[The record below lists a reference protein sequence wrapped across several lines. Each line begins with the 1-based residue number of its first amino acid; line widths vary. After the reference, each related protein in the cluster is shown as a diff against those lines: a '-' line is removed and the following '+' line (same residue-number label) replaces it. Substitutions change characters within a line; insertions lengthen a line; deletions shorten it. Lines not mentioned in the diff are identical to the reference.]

1 MILGDRSILNGATAL
16 TLDSP
21 LGVGLA
27 VALGCGLLIGVER
40 ERRKG
45 QQGHRATAGLRTF
58 TIAALAGA
66 LAQGLGQTWLVAMG
80 GLLVV
85 ALVVIGY
92 WRDRTD
98 DPGITTELALFGT
111 YVLGVTAMDHPQVAS
126 ATAVIVAILLAART
140 RLHQFSTDILTT
152 QELHSALVLASSALV
167 VMPLIPDRPLPFLS
181 QVNPRDLWRLTVML
195 MALQAAGHVG
205 LRLVGPRLGLAVTG
219 LISGFI
225 SSTATIAA
233 MGARARKEPDQ
244 ASACLTGA
252 LASNLSTMLLMVV
265 IAATATPALIPV
277 VLMPLAAAFLVM
289 VALTVLSLRRQG
301 LAKSTAKAEEQVFG
315 LRQTLAFAVLLSVVT
330 ASVAW
335 LTDHAP
341 AGAQHVGVALAAFAD
356 VHAAS
361 AAVFALCASHKMT
374 PAQTVFPMLLALST
388 NSLSKMVAAWIGGGA
403 RFGALMSAALS
414 GMVAAAWGMWWL
426 GY

>member
-1 MILGDRSILNGATAL
+1 LILGDRSILNGTTAL

-66 LAQGLGQTWLVAMG
+66 LAQGMGQTWLVAMG

-98 DPGITTELALFGT
+98 DPGITTELALFAT
-111 YVLGVTAMDHPQVAS
+111 YVLGVTAVDHPQVAS
-126 ATAVIVAILLAART
+126 ATAVIVAILLAARA
-140 RLHQFSTDILTT
+140 RLHQFSTDILTS

-205 LRLVGPRLGLAVTG
+205 LRLVGPRLGLA
-219 LISGFI
+219 
-225 SSTATIAA
+225 SS
-233 MGARARKEPDQ
+233 
-244 ASACLTGA
+244 
-252 LASNLSTMLLMVV
+252 
-265 IAATATPALIPV
+265 PV
-277 VLMPLAAAFLVM
+277 PPPL
-289 VALTVLSLRRQG
+289 RPWG
-301 LAKSTAKAEEQVFG
+301 LAPGRSPI
-315 LRQTLAFAVLLSVVT
+315 R
-330 ASVAW
+330 
-335 LTDHAP
+335 HRP
-341 AGAQHVGVALAAFAD
+341 A
-356 VHAAS
+356 
-361 AAVFALCASHKMT
+361 
-374 PAQTVFPMLLALST
+374 
-388 NSLSKMVAAWIGGGA
+388 
-403 RFGALMSAALS
+403 
-414 GMVAAAWGMWWL
+414 
-426 GY
+426 

>member
-1 MILGDRSILNGATAL
+1 LILGDRSILNGTTAL

-66 LAQGLGQTWLVAMG
+66 LAQGMGQTWLVAMG

-98 DPGITTELALFGT
+98 DPGITTELALFAT
-111 YVLGVTAMDHPQVAS
+111 YVLGVTAVDHPQVAS
-126 ATAVIVAILLAART
+126 ATAVIVAILLAARA
-140 RLHQFSTDILTT
+140 RLHQFSTDILTS

-233 MGARARKEPDQ
+233 MGARARQEPDQ

-265 IAATATPALIPV
+265 IAATATPTLIPV
-277 VLMPLAAAFLVM
+277 VLMPLAASFMVM
-289 VALTVLSLRRQG
+289 VILTVLSLRRQG
-301 LAKSTAKAEEQVFG
+301 LLKPTATTDEQVFG
-315 LRQTLAFAVLLSVVT
+315 LHQTLAFAVLLSVVT

-341 AGAQHVGVALAAFAD
+341 AGAQYVGVALAAFAD

-361 AAVFALCASHKMT
+361 AAVFALCANHKIA

-388 NSLSKMVAAWIGGGA
+388 NSLSKMVAAWIGGGV
-403 RFGALMSAALS
+403 RFGVLMSAALS
-414 GMVAAAWGMWWL
+414 GMVAAAWGVWWL
-426 GY
+426 GH